1 MSRGSKWRGSRLRG
15 SRFVASVC
23 LTTGCVLGSLAI
35 GMGIAGAAGVMPG
48 PAVTMPATT
57 VTTTPTTTA
66 ATAPAT
72 TSTLPVAPTEPTTPT
87 TPSTTPALSN
97 PFQPLGSAATAHV
110 SIVDFGYSPAT
121 ITVTVG
127 TTVTWTNTGTVI
139 HSVTADGGAF
149 DSSPSCPTGPCINPG
164 SAFSHVFATAGTF
177 TYHCRVHS
185 NMHGTVIVQAAA
197 APTTTT
203 QPGSPATDRGLAGT
217 ATTAAAA
224 SGPQLAFTGVAGD
237 EMWIALGALFTIA
250 LGLALR
256 PRRRPFPIPV
266 HATDSKPA
274 R

>member
-1 MSRGSKWRGSRLRG
+1 MSRGSKWCGSKLM
-15 SRFVASVC
+15 ATAC

-35 GMGIAGAAGVMPG
+35 GMGIAAAAGVTPV

-57 VTTTPTTTA
+57 VTTTPTTTS
-66 ATAPAT
+66 ATAPVAT
-72 TSTLPVAPTEPTTPT
+72 V
-87 TPSTTPALSN
+87 PSTTPAISD

-121 ITVTVG
+121 ITVSVG
-127 TTVTWTNTGTVI
+127 ATVTWTNTGTVI

-164 SAFSHVFATAGTF
+164 SSFSHVFATAGTF

-185 NMHGTVIVQAAA
+185 NMHGTVIVTAAA

-203 QPGSPATDRGLAGT
+203 QAGSPVTERGLAGP
-217 ATTAAAA
+217 TTVAAAA

-266 HATDSKPA
+266 HATNSKPA